1 MNEQRLIRI
10 TPDIAVDERELDFE
24 FVRAGGP
31 GGQHVNKVS
40 TAVQLRFAAAA
51 SPALPAELKQ
61 RLRRLA
67 GGRMT
72 AAGVLILEA
81 RSQRSQAQ
89 NRAAVVERFAAL
101 LKQASIRP
109 RRRIATRATAG
120 SRQRRLEAKK
130 LRGVTKRLRRG
141 EE

>member
-1 MNEQRLIRI
+1 MNETRLIRI

-31 GGQHVNKVS
+31 GGQNVNKVS
-40 TAVQLRFAAAA
+40 TAVQLRFDAAA

-81 RSQRSQAQ
+81 RAQRSQAQ
-89 NRAAVVERFAAL
+89 NRSAVVERFAAL

-130 LRGVTKRLRRG
+130 LRGATKRLRRG